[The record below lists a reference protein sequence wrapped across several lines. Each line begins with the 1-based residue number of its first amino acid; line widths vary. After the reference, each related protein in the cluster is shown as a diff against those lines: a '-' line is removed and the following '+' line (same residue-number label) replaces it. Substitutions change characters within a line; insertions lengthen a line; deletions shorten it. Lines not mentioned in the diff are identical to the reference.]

1 METVTQCS
9 TCWIK
14 FLKSQPRHELTLNSY
29 WTVTEQLLLLDL
41 TETLFCCCSDVSQTM
56 PLEAMQAIR
65 RIKDGLAV
73 KHCQTWWKNVEK
85 DERLVLNSFELIWR
99 LCAGYPPQRET
110 KGKERAKEDGLVEL
124 FSCWAAR
131 RIFRDCQPLKVDFR
145 IVLHATCQNMIHIDT
160 YWYFWYISIYIMM
173 QPHMTCNCI
182 GARMAT
188 GSLMKR
194 SNGLPLSR
202 KNGTRERWWM
212 IRPAQRALL
221 LFRLFP
227 RYSMRRKYCSNSQL
241 VKWCEMM
248 WNCLESSSGIQCHS
262 GIQCRIVSYVYLVKV
277 GDWVLRSENARWE
290 CRKEWLIHKGNI
302 LFRDIHRT
310 CVVAIL
316 TISFCGGSRV

>member
-1 METVTQCS
+1 
-9 TCWIK
+9 
-14 FLKSQPRHELTLNSY
+14 
-29 WTVTEQLLLLDL
+29 
-41 TETLFCCCSDVSQTM
+41 M
-56 PLEAMQAIR
+56 PH
-65 RIKDGLAV
+65 V
-73 KHCQTWWKNVEK
+73 KTWYI
-85 DERLVLNSFELIWR
+85 L
-99 LCAGYPPQRET
+99 
-110 KGKERAKEDGLVEL
+110 
-124 FSCWAAR
+124 
-131 RIFRDCQPLKVDFR
+131 
-145 IVLHATCQNMIHIDT
+145 IHIDT
-160 YWYFWYISIYIMM
+160 FDTYQYTSW
-173 QPHMTCNCI
+173 CNLTWHATASEP
-182 GARMAT
+182 GWPPGLWWRDRMAF
-188 GSLMKR
+188 
-194 SNGLPLSR
+194 LSVG
-202 KNGTRERWWM
+202 KMAPGERWWM